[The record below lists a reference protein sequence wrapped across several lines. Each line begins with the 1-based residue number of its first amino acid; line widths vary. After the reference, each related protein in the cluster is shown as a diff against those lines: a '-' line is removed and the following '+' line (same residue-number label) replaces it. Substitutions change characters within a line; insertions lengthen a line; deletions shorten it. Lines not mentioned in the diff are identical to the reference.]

1 MTLDAEMDALG
12 RAAKAAAAELALVDA
27 ERKSQAL
34 RASAGA
40 IRKVSAAIIAANRE
54 DMAEAR
60 ARGLSAAKLDRLE
73 LTAERIEAM
82 AAAVEQIAELP
93 DPVGRQL
100 ARWTQPNGLDIARV
114 AVPLGVIGVIYESRP
129 NVTADAAALCLKAG
143 NAVILRGG
151 SDSFR
156 SAGVIL
162 EAMREGLAAANLP
175 LAAIQ
180 RVPVKDRDA
189 VGLLLAM
196 ADWIDVIVPRGGK
209 PLIERVQREA
219 RMPIF
224 SHLDGISHSYV
235 DEAANLDMAQEVAM
249 NAKMRRTGIC
259 GAMETLLV
267 HEAVAADLLERL
279 IPALQQRGCEV
290 RGDARV
296 QALAADVVPASD
308 ADWDSEYLDAILSIK
323 VVASLTEA
331 MAHINRHGSHHTDA
345 IITED
350 ETAAET
356 FLREVDSA
364 IVLVNASSQFADGG
378 EFGMGAEIGIATGR
392 MHARG
397 PVGAAELC
405 TYKYQV
411 RGSGQTRP

>member
-34 RASAGA
+34 QASAGA
-40 IRKVSAAIIAANRE
+40 IRKARAAIIAANAA

-73 LTAERIEAM
+73 LTADRIEAM

-235 DEAANLDMAQEVAM
+235 DQAANLDMAKEIAM

-323 VVASLTEA
+323 VVTSLTEA

>member
-1 MTLDAEMDALG
+1 MTLDSEMDALG

-34 RASAGA
+34 QASAGA
-40 IRKVSAAIIAANRE
+40 IRKARAAIIAANTE

-73 LTAERIEAM
+73 LTADRIEAM

-162 EAMREGLAAANLP
+162 EAMREGLAAAHLP

-235 DEAANLDMAQEVAM
+235 DQAANLDMAQEVAM

-267 HEAVAADLLERL
+267 HEAVAADLLGRL

-290 RGDARV
+290 RGDTRV
-296 QALAADVVPASD
+296 QALAAGVVPASD

-323 VVASLTEA
+323 VVASLAEA
-331 MAHINRHGSHHTDA
+331 MAHINQHGSHHTDA

>member
-34 RASAGA
+34 QASAGA
-40 IRKVSAAIIAANRE
+40 IRKARAAIIASNAE

-73 LTAERIEAM
+73 LTADRIEAM

-93 DPVGRQL
+93 DPVGRRL

-162 EAMREGLAAANLP
+162 EAMREGLAATNLP

-235 DEAANLDMAQEVAM
+235 DQAANLDMAQEVAM

>member
-34 RASAGA
+34 RASAGG

-235 DEAANLDMAQEVAM
+235 DQAANLDMAQEVAM

-290 RGDARV
+290 RGDTRV
-296 QALAADVVPASD
+296 QALAAGVVPASD

-350 ETAAET
+350 KSAAET

>member
-93 DPVGRQL
+93 DPVGRRL

-235 DEAANLDMAQEVAM
+235 DQAANLDMAQEVAM

-350 ETAAET
+350 KSAAET

>member
-267 HEAVAADLLERL
+267 HEAVAAELLGRL

>member
-34 RASAGA
+34 QASAGA
-40 IRKVSAAIIAANRE
+40 IRKARAAIIASNAE

-82 AAAVEQIAELP
+82 AAAVDQIAELP

-235 DEAANLDMAQEVAM
+235 DQAANLDMAQEVAM

-279 IPALQQRGCEV
+279 VPALQQRGCEV

-350 ETAAET
+350 KSAAET

>member
-34 RASAGA
+34 QASAGA
-40 IRKVSAAIIAANRE
+40 IRRASAAIIAANRK

-73 LTAERIEAM
+73 LTAERIDAM

-162 EAMREGLAAANLP
+162 EAMRDGLAAANLP

-235 DEAANLDMAQEVAM
+235 DQAADLDMAQEVAM

-267 HEAVAADLLERL
+267 HEAVAADLLGRL

-290 RGDARV
+290 RGDTRV
-296 QALAADVVPASD
+296 QALAAGVVPASD

-323 VVASLTEA
+323 VVASLAEA

>member
-40 IRKVSAAIIAANRE
+40 IRKARAAIIAANTE

-162 EAMREGLAAANLP
+162 EAMREGLAAASLP

-235 DEAANLDMAQEVAM
+235 DQAANLDMAQEVAM

-290 RGDARV
+290 RGDTRV